1 MSQIF
6 ISHSSKDTDFK
17 NLFSNAF
24 AGANVRAIYE
34 EFEKILSK
42 KITSMKVAKDIE
54 NSKAIFVILSQNVQ
68 DSSHTRDWVVWET
81 GAAVA
86 KNKDI
91 WIFEPVSQFGNISI
105 VTPHLRHYVI
115 FDTSEPFFMYLRKI
129 INSYDD
135 SNVLPTVLA
144 TGGIG
149 AAMAEKDKMGGAALG
164 ALAGLMIADKSKD
177 RPVGTG
183 IVCSNCNS
191 IYNVHY
197 PKAMKIFRCPVCNEF
212 LEIEK

>member
-24 AGANVRAIYE
+24 AGSNVRAIYE
-34 EFEKILSK
+34 EFEKILLK
-42 KITSMKVAKDIE
+42 EITSEQITKDIE

-68 DSSHTRDWVVWET
+68 NYPHTRDWVVWET
-81 GAAVA
+81 GVA

-91 WIFEPVSQFGNISI
+91 WIFEPFSQFGNISI
-105 VTPHLRHYVI
+105 VTPHLKHYVI
-115 FDTSEPFFMYLRKI
+115 FDKSEPFFKRLRKI
-129 INSYDD
+129 IDSYDD
-135 SNVLPTVLA
+135 TNVLSTVLA

-149 AAMAEKDKMGGAALG
+149 AALAEKDQMGGAALG
-164 ALAGLMIADKSKD
+164 ALAGLMIADKSIE
-177 RPVGTG
+177 RPIGTR
-183 IVCSNCNS
+183 IVCSSCNS
-191 IYNVHY
+191 IYNIHY